1 MQNFNLKNL
10 FYDFKSIAN
19 NQTSTNI
26 DEINYTDGN
35 STDIFKVLNTIEK
48 SELITNKDETII
60 RFYDMFVIDYL
71 INNNNR
77 NNTNWGFFIEPIGKY
92 DSILALI
99 FDNGNSFHNKLSDNQ
114 MLERLNN
121 KSLFDDA
128 CVYGTTCFTKND
140 KHINFTKAFNNEEL
154 LNLGLKDSILRNV
167 PIITDNLI
175 TIIKLIDET
184 PNEFNNIIVCSDIQ
198 KKFIIESIK
207 ARYEVL
213 VSIFKLLNNI
223 ANE

>member
-1 MQNFNLKNL
+1 MKYLDFPLGYDKYKLVVLCKNFNLKNL

-71 INNNNR
+71 INNNDR

-92 DSILALI
+92 DSILASI
-99 FDNGNSFHNKLSDNQ
+99 FDNANSFHTKLSDNQ

-121 KSLFDDA
+121 NLFLMMLA
-128 CVYGTTCFTKND
+128 YMVLLLVLQKM
-140 KHINFTKAFNNEEL
+140 IN
-154 LNLGLKDSILRNV
+154 IL
-167 PIITDNLI
+167 I
-175 TIIKLIDET
+175 
-184 PNEFNNIIVCSDIQ
+184 SQ
-198 KKFIIESIK
+198 
-207 ARYEVL
+207 
-213 VSIFKLLNNI
+213 KLLIMKNC
-223 ANE
+223 